1 MYNSIILFD
10 KIERIFGRNCLY
22 DTIVYH
28 EKMYHKLVH
37 EILLTQR
44 VFTVGYASALR
55 WDL

>member
-1 MYNSIILFD
+1 MYNGIILFD

-55 WDL
+55 